1 MLPNTNAPQQ
11 NIAIANGFSCT
22 PAASSTSS
30 VRSASAAGAR
40 KWRRALA
47 RVARRQAITGP
58 MPLSST
64 STSASG
70 TV

>member
-1 MLPNTNAPQQ
+1 MLANTNAPQQ
-11 NIAIANGFSCT
+11 NIAIANGFSRT
-22 PAASSTSS
+22 PAASSTSRVS
-30 VRSASAAGAR
+30 SADRAGIR

-47 RVARRQAITGP
+47 KVARRQAITGP
-58 MPLSST
+58 IPLSST